1 MFLCC
6 RNRAKKDSLTTVN
19 LAFLLLKTVLDCIS
33 RLIIF
38 ATFMFVVNDGQF
50 STIMTVKVY
59 YTTVAVIMAYNIVF
73 NDNETYCS
81 ARTWI
86 GGYQTI
92 IFLKQKCFLYFF
104 LEILLNSFSSVLS
117 YNQFDLEPIFTEK
130 KALQKRVRHES
141 TMVKQGIYFF
151 IMTILYLG

>member
-1 MFLCC
+1 M
-6 RNRAKKDSLTTVN
+6 TTLN
-19 LAFLLLKTVLDCIS
+19 LAFLLFKTIFDCIS
-33 RLIIF
+33 RILLF

-81 ARTWI
+81 ARTWV

-92 IFLKQKCFLYFF
+92 TFQQHNNNGVCFIYIFRNTLKLVQ
-104 LEILLNSFSSVLS
+104 FSAVL
-117 YNQFDLEPIFTEK
+117 
-130 KALQKRVRHES
+130 
-141 TMVKQGIYFF
+141 
-151 IMTILYLG
+151 

>member
-1 MFLCC
+1 MHLFF
-6 RNRAKKDSLTTVN
+6 RNRAKRGSMTTLN
-19 LAFLLLKTVLDCIS
+19 LAFLLLKTSFDCTS
-33 RLIIF
+33 RILLF

-92 IFLKQKCFLYFF
+92 IFLKRKCFLYV
-104 LEILLNSFSSVLS
+104 LLFRNTVELVQFRAVL
-117 YNQFDLEPIFTEK
+117 
-130 KALQKRVRHES
+130 
-141 TMVKQGIYFF
+141 
-151 IMTILYLG
+151 

>member
-1 MFLCC
+1 M
-6 RNRAKKDSLTTVN
+6 TTLN
-19 LAFLLLKTVLDCIS
+19 LAFLLLKTIFDCTS
-33 RLIIF
+33 RILLF

-50 STIMTVKVY
+50 STMMTVKVY

-92 IFLKQKCFLYFF
+92 IFLAAKTQ
-104 LEILLNSFSSVLS
+104 LNKS
-117 YNQFDLEPIFTEK
+117 
-130 KALQKRVRHES
+130 
-141 TMVKQGIYFF
+141 
-151 IMTILYLG
+151 

>member
-1 MFLCC
+1 MFL
-6 RNRAKKDSLTTVN
+6 DL
-19 LAFLLLKTVLDCIS
+19 
-33 RLIIF
+33 
-38 ATFMFVVNDGQF
+38 
-50 STIMTVKVY
+50 
-59 YTTVAVIMAYNIVF
+59 
-73 NDNETYCS
+73 
-81 ARTWI
+81 
-86 GGYQTI
+86 
-92 IFLKQKCFLYFF
+92 F

>member
-1 MFLCC
+1 M
-6 RNRAKKDSLTTVN
+6 TTLN
-19 LAFLLLKTVLDCIS
+19 LAFLLLKTIFDCTS
-33 RLIIF
+33 RILLF

-86 GGYQTI
+86 GGYQ
-92 IFLKQKCFLYFF
+92 KYVNKNVSC
-104 LEILLNSFSSVLS
+104 ILLFRNTVELVQFSAVL
-117 YNQFDLEPIFTEK
+117 
-130 KALQKRVRHES
+130 
-141 TMVKQGIYFF
+141 
-151 IMTILYLG
+151 